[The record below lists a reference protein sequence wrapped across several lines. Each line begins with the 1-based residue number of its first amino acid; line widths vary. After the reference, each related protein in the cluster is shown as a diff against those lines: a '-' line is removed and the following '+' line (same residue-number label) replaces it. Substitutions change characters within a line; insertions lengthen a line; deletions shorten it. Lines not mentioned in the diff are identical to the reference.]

1 MQGPVTRIGFAAL
14 RDFIGASLRRLGLP
28 DPDALTV
35 ASLMAEPD
43 LQGSDGHGVIRLP
56 QYARRIRAGG
66 IKLRPDIRVLEERP
80 GMALI
85 DGDNGMGHLVM
96 ARAAEL
102 AVDKARTAGVAWVG
116 ARMSNHAGPA
126 SLYACK
132 VLAHDMIGMYFAVGN
147 ANHLPP
153 WGGMDMLLST
163 NPIAVAVPAGRQTP
177 IVLDMATTVAAYGKV
192 KAKAQ
197 RGETMP
203 EGWMIDREG
212 RPLTDPRRAEEGFL
226 LPIGGYKGYGLAL
239 VFGLLAGTL
248 NGAAMGKDVIDFNHD
263 DASATNTGKA
273 IVAIDVAA
281 FGDLQAFKDRIDVLV
296 DDLRQSRRMPHVERI
311 WLPGEQSHARR
322 LEYHRDG
329 IPISAALLR
338 GLDQL
343 ADDLGV
349 ERLAVERRL

>member
-1 MQGPVTRIGFAAL
+1 MQGSITRVSFAAL
-14 RDFIGASLRRLGLP
+14 RDFIGASLRRLGLS

-35 ASLMAEPD
+35 ASLMAEAD

-85 DGDNGMGHLVM
+85 DGDNAMGHLVM

-126 SLYACK
+126 SLYARK
-132 VLAHDMIGMYFAVGN
+132 VLAQDMIGMYFAVGN

-163 NPIAVAVPAGRQTP
+163 NPIAVAVPANRQTP

-192 KAKAQ
+192 KARAQ
-197 RGETMP
+197 RGEPMP

-263 DASATNTGKA
+263 DASATNTGQA

-281 FGDLQAFKDRIDVLV
+281 FGDVHGFKDRVDALV
-296 DDLRQSRRMPHVERI
+296 DDLRQSRRMPNVERI
-311 WLPGEQSHARR
+311 WLPGEQSHTKRV
-322 LEYHRDG
+322 EYDRDG
-329 IPISAALLR
+329 IPISAPLLR
-338 GLDQL
+338 SLDQL
-343 ADDLGV
+343 ADALRV
-349 ERLAVERRL
+349 KRLA

>member
-1 MQGPVTRIGFAAL
+1 MQGSVTRVGFAAL

-35 ASLMAEPD
+35 ASLMAEAD

-85 DGDNGMGHLVM
+85 DGDNAMGHLVM

-126 SLYACK
+126 SLYARK

-163 NPIAVAVPAGRQTP
+163 NPIAVAVPANRQTP

-263 DASATNTGKA
+263 DASATNTGQA

-281 FGDLQAFKDRIDVLV
+281 FGDLQGFKARVDVLV
-296 DDLRQSRRMPHVERI
+296 DDLRQSRRMPNVERI
-311 WLPGEQSHARR
+311 WLPGEQSHAKRV
-322 LEYHRDG
+322 EYDRDG
-329 IPISAALLR
+329 IPISAPLLR
-338 GLDQL
+338 SLDQL
-343 ADDLGV
+343 ADDLRV
-349 ERLAVERRL
+349 KRLA

>member
-1 MQGPVTRIGFAAL
+1 MQGSVTRVDFGAL

-35 ASLMAEPD
+35 ASLMAEAD

-85 DGDNGMGHLVM
+85 DGDNAMGHLVM

-126 SLYACK
+126 SLYARK

-163 NPIAVAVPAGRQTP
+163 NPIAVAVPANRQTP

-263 DASATNTGKA
+263 DASATNTGQA

-281 FGDLQAFKDRIDVLV
+281 FGDLQGFKDRVDVLV
-296 DDLRQSRRMPHVERI
+296 DDLRQSRRMPNVERI
-311 WLPGEQSHARR
+311 WLPGEQSHAKRV
-322 LEYHRDG
+322 EYDRDG
-329 IPISAALLR
+329 IPISVPLLR
-338 GLDQL
+338 SLDQL
-343 ADDLGV
+343 ADDLRV
-349 ERLAVERRL
+349 KRLA